1 MTHAEHVKKGN
12 FIKHNNNVYTVLEKK
27 INLSDNNSKSVD
39 MQLFNINSG
48 ETSTCTFEAKQ
59 DIEKID
65 LEMRSMNLIQRSED
79 SLVFCDEENGEQLE
93 VKTSMLGRKASFLNE
108 RSSLEVFYYND
119 IIISVELPQ
128 VVVFEIDETEDIE
141 KDSSNLEYVK
151 TARLNNG
158 QTIKVPAFIKT
169 GDKVRIHSETGEYI
183 SRD

>member
-1 MTHAEHVKKGN
+1 MIFAEQVKKGN
-12 FIKHNNNVYTVLEKK
+12 FIKQNKNMYTVFEKK
-27 INLSDNNSKSVD
+27 VYSSDNNLELVD

-59 DIEKID
+59 EIEKID
-65 LEMRSMNLIQRSED
+65 LDMKSMKLTRKSDE
-79 SLVFCDEENGEQLE
+79 SLVFCDEDSGDELE
-93 VKTSMLGRKASFLNE
+93 IKISMLGRKASFLSE
-108 RSSLEVFYYND
+108 KSSLEVFYYNEM
-119 IIISVELPQ
+119 IISVELPQ

-141 KDSSNLEYVK
+141 KDSSNLDYIK
-151 TARLNNG
+151 SARLNNG